1 MCFNAA
7 ASLAATAVLIPAGLH
22 TLNLAWRGGRRFL
35 PLAAFPLLFGVQQGL
50 EGALWLGL
58 GDPLTQILGTPPAAS
73 VRLVALGFLS
83 FAFVLWPVLVP
94 LAAYTVEPR
103 PQRRRLFAL
112 LALLGAFGGLFI
124 YLPLAIHPD
133 WLRVGILEGSIR
145 YEPKILFPALLSQP
159 LGRGLYA
166 MVVLVPLLAS
176 SETLLRRFGLLVL
189 VSVVLSAIAYSY
201 AFISVWC
208 FFAALLSAWLAARLP
223 EGLTVASAEGEVAPD
238 APGLLHR
245 R

>member
-22 TLNLAWRGGRRFL
+22 TLSLAWRGGRRFL

-50 EGALWLGL
+50 EGVLWLGL
-58 GDPLTQILGTPPAAS
+58 GDPLTQIIGTPPPAS
-73 VRLVALGFLS
+73 VPLMALGFLS
-83 FAFVLWPVLVP
+83 FAFVLWPTLVP
-94 LAAYTVEPR
+94 LAAYTIETR
-103 PQRRRLFAL
+103 PARRRLFAL

-124 YLPLAIHPD
+124 YLPLLIHPD
-133 WLRVGILEGSIR
+133 WLTVGILEGSIR
-145 YEPKILFPALLSQP
+145 YDPKILFPTLLSKP

-176 SETLLRRFGLLVL
+176 SEKLLRRFGLLVL
-189 VSVVLSAIAYSY
+189 VSVLLSGIAYGY

-208 FFAALLSAWLAARLP
+208 FFAALLSAWLATRLP
-223 EGLTVASAEGEVAPD
+223 EGLAVARAAAEPVPD
-238 APGLLHR
+238 APALSR
-245 R
+245 RR

>member
-22 TLNLAWRGGRRFL
+22 TLNLAWRGGRRLL
-35 PLAAFPLLFGVQQGL
+35 PLAAFPLLFGMQQGL
-50 EGALWLGL
+50 EGILWLGL
-58 GDPLTQILGTPPAAS
+58 GDPLTQILGTPPSAS
-73 VRLVALGFLS
+73 VPLMALGFLS
-83 FAFVLWPVLVP
+83 FAFVLWPMLVP
-94 LAAYTVEPR
+94 LAAYTVETR
-103 PQRRRLFAL
+103 PTRRRLFAL
-112 LALLGAFGGLFI
+112 LALLGAIGGLFI

-133 WLRVGILEGSIR
+133 WLTVRILEGSIR
-145 YEPKILFPALLSQP
+145 YDPKILFPALLSEP

-176 SETLLRRFGLLVL
+176 SEKLLRRFGLLVL
-189 VSVVLSAIAYSY
+189 LSVLLSAIAYGY

-223 EGLTVASAEGEVAPD
+223 EGLAAASAAGEPVPGAP
-238 APGLLHR
+238 ALSR
-245 R
+245 RR